1 MEKCLYVAPMIVIT
15 IACEPCLALRHGDC
29 LSAFLKRPYVVGM
42 GKPGKSRFNGQL
54 GFAAPAR
61 FAILAYGQHLPK
73 VMFSWA
79 SRPRASAAV
88 PIILAWLW
96 HGFSASAGISQLLHQ
111 AHNIPAKRPA
121 SPLDET

>member
-1 MEKCLYVAPMIVIT
+1 MEKCLYVAPMIVIA

-42 GKPGKSRFNGQL
+42 GKPGKPRFNGQL
-54 GFAAPAR
+54 GFTAPAR
-61 FAILAYGQHLPK
+61 FAIVAYGQHLPK

-88 PIILAWLW
+88 PTIFAWLW
-96 HGFSASAGISQLLHQ
+96 HGFSASAGVSQLPHP
-111 AHNIPAKRPA
+111 AHNTLAKRPA
-121 SPLDET
+121 SRLDET